1 MTDIIYEL
9 PALRALALHTQGL
22 DRLNGGD
29 RPVNREAIYQMVER
43 LGCIQ
48 IDSLQMVRRSHYLV
62 LWSRLGNYAVDEL
75 DRLAYGPGERGLF
88 EGWQHAACLIPLSQ
102 YRYQL
107 PHMRYIKDLT
117 NEKSSGWLA
126 EPGSRELIQH
136 ALERIRQEG
145 GLRASDFAYDGP

>member
-1 MTDIIYEL
+1 
-9 PALRALALHTQGL
+9 
-22 DRLNGGD
+22 
-29 RPVNREAIYQMVER
+29 
-43 LGCIQ
+43 
-48 IDSLQMVRRSHYLV
+48 
-62 LWSRLGNYAVDEL
+62 
-75 DRLAYGPGERGLF
+75 

-126 EPGSRELIQH
+126 EQGSRELIQH

-145 GLRASDFAYDGP
+145 GLRASDFAYDGPKRGSW